1 MDSSKRKKKN
11 KISTKD
17 TLWKIADDMRGR
29 KDDGEFLTYRDAYQW
44 ACINYKKENVELTV
58 QKLESAYHKA
68 LSRGMVG
75 KRPSK
80 VSIPLMI
87 TNKMRF
93 QLSMLGYDKQE
104 MKHLTPEQ
112 CWEIIEKG
120 VPKKPSRERGRN
132 Q

>member
-11 KISTKD
+11 KIFTKD
-17 TLWKIADDMRGR
+17 TLWKIADYMRGR
-29 KDDGEFLTYRDAYQW
+29 KDDGDFGTFREAYQW
-44 ACINYKKENVELTV
+44 ACDNYEKKNVELTV
-58 QKLESAYHKA
+58 LKLESAYHKA
-68 LSRGMVG
+68 LSKGMVG

-80 VSIPLMI
+80 ASIPLMI

-93 QLSMLGYDKQE
+93 QLSMLGYDRGE

-112 CWEIIEKG
+112 CWEIINKG